1 MKNAPLV
8 LIALLF
14 AGSVAADTTYTYPKD
29 KPVLQITFPEGWEL
43 DQEAADEK
51 SLVISSPDE
60 AIELDLWALEQHSD
74 SAKLM
79 AELNNSAEE
88 IGESIDQYVTD
99 FKVSEKHD
107 GEING
112 IKASMFGGKGKD
124 KESGAPV
131 NVEVTYLSPDGKQVF
146 AMLYWGSDEAE
157 KTHEASLKKISES
170 LKKPA

>member
-14 AGSVAADTTYTYPKD
+14 AGNATADTTYTYPKE

-43 DQEAADEK
+43 DKEAADDK
-51 SLVISSPDE
+51 TLVISSPDE

-74 SAKLM
+74 PAKLM
-79 AELNNSAEE
+79 EEIKNSADE
-88 IGESIDQYVTD
+88 IGESIDQYVSD
-99 FKVSEKHD
+99 FEVSEKHD

-124 KESGAPV
+124 KESGSPV
-131 NVEVTYLSPDGKQVF
+131 NVEVTYLSPDGKQLF

-157 KTHEASLKKISES
+157 KTHDAALKKISES